1 MASSTIKKA
10 NKPFEVDTGISG
22 VTAWESGNMV
32 TLDIACQV
40 ADTSSGWKTIG
51 TLPVSLRPTTEQ
63 YFTGFDNNAQS
74 NNTNFVQSCRAI
86 RNGDIGMFLYSDNLD
101 VALRA
106 TVTYPTSH

>member
-22 VTAWESGNMV
+22 VTAWKSGNMV

-40 ADTSSGWKTIG
+40 ADTSQGWKTIG
-51 TLPVSLRPTTEQ
+51 TLPVSLRPTTLQ
-63 YFTGFDNNAQS
+63 FFSGFDNNATS
-74 NNTNFVQSCRAI
+74 HNTNFAQSCRVVI
-86 RNGDIGMFLYSDNLD
+86 NGDIGMFLYSDNLD

-106 TVTYPTSH
+106 TVTYPTAH